1 MYFLLSRDALC
12 YEMRMDARFLIL
24 NGGCSEY
31 PALLSF
37 FFERQVLLFV
47 FVSLSFCSSQTKM
60 SWKIYTYPNNP
71 RVWKALIAGKYAG
84 VEIETPAFEM
94 GKDNKTPEFLG
105 KFPVG
110 KVRFLFCKH
119 I

>member
-1 MYFLLSRDALC
+1 
-12 YEMRMDARFLIL
+12 
-24 NGGCSEY
+24 
-31 PALLSF
+31 
-37 FFERQVLLFV
+37 
-47 FVSLSFCSSQTKM
+47 M

-94 GKDNKTPEFLG
+94 GKDNKTPEFLS

-110 KVRFLFCKH
+110 KVDFRAVSEINSHVCSSLCRSPF
-119 I
+119 